1 MSKAKQPYRL
11 SEERIAIERI
21 ARDRYQLRFRNQL
34 MTVNAQALLD
44 LMDYSLLHAK
54 LLRVEALS
62 REEPDDVQ
70 EQLQELDRL
79 ELAADIAEELM
90 IQTNDEGG
98 AFRQWKAL
106 KAAQMAG
113 QDIRKS
119 LEAQGYRITLDLE
132 PHAPS
137 RYSVSHPSRKDR
149 DG

>member
-90 IQTNDEGG
+90 IQTNDEGE

-106 KAAQMAG
+106 KAAQMAQ
-113 QDIRKS
+113 QDLHKQ
-119 LEAQGYRITLDLE
+119 LERMGYQVKIDAEHPPFR
-132 PHAPS
+132 HSAS
-137 RYSVSHPSRKDR
+137 RNR
-149 DG
+149 